1 MVQLSSK
8 SNTQTEIKEILRLSI
23 PLASAQIAQAA
34 TGFVDTVMMGWL
46 GQETLAAGGLAATI
60 LTTLLVTATGV
71 IFAVSPAIAEA
82 FGGGNRKKISQ
93 ITVQGFWL
101 CVAIAIPV
109 MFLINY
115 ISPLMLQFGQNSKVV
130 SIAKIYFDVMLW
142 GFFPALTFAMLKSV
156 ISSLSQV
163 RPIIIIVVI
172 GTLFNAAGNY
182 VLGFGKLGFP
192 VMGLSGL
199 ALASVL
205 SQWLML
211 FFLIIYILKQTEL
224 RKYQLFQNLYQFEPK
239 ILQEI
244 VSIGIPIGISLAFE
258 VGLFSVTTYL
268 MGLLGTDI
276 LAAHL
281 IVFQSIAI
289 IFMVPLGISFATTI
303 RVGFWKG
310 QNDAIVYSRCASL
323 IALRRSAYISMILG
337 GGFMII
343 MAIFLLIFSRQVI
356 SLYLDIHNPENT
368 RVISLAIPMFVV
380 ASISQILDGVQTT
393 AAGALRGLKDTR
405 IPMLLSFVA
414 FWGFG
419 LGSGYLLAFKF
430 GLDGVGLWIGQAIGV
445 ATSAGV
451 FIWRFRQ
458 LAATNFARK

>member
-23 PLASAQIAQAA
+23 PLASAQIAQAS

-60 LTTLLVTATGV
+60 FTTLLITATGV

-82 FGGGNRKKISQ
+82 FGRGNQKKISQ

-101 CVAIAIPV
+101 CGAIAIPV
-109 MFLINY
+109 MLLITQ
-115 ISPLMLQFGQNSKVV
+115 ISPLMRQFGQNPQIVN
-130 SIAKIYFDVMLW
+130 IAKIYLDVMLW
-142 GFFPALTFAMLKSV
+142 GLFPALTFAMLKSV
-156 ISSLSQV
+156 VSSLSQV
-163 RPIIIIVVI
+163 RPITIIVVM

-182 VLGFGKLGFP
+182 ILGFGKLGFP

-199 ALASVL
+199 ALASVF

-211 FFLIIYILKQTEL
+211 ILLIIYILKQTEL
-224 RKYQLFQNLYQFEPK
+224 KNYRLFQNLYRFEPK
-239 ILQEI
+239 ILQEMLW
-244 VSIGIPIGISLAFE
+244 IGIPIGISLAFE
-258 VGLFSVTTYL
+258 AGLFSVTTYL

-281 IVFQSIAI
+281 IVFQSIAV
-289 IFMVPLGISFATTI
+289 IFMVPLGMSFATTI
-303 RVGFWKG
+303 RVGQWSG
-310 QNDAIVYSRCASL
+310 QNDA
-323 IALRRSAYISMILG
+323 IALRRSAYISMTLG
-337 GGFMII
+337 AGFMII
-343 MAIFLLIFSRQVI
+343 MTIFLLIFSRQVI
-356 SLYLDIHNPENT
+356 SLYLDIRNPENA

-419 LGSGYLLAFKF
+419 LGSGYLLGFKF

-458 LAATNFARK
+458 LMATNFVRK

>member
-1 MVQLSSK
+1 MVQLSNE
-8 SNTQTEIKEILRLSI
+8 SNIRTEIKEILSLSI

-46 GQETLAAGGLAATI
+46 GQETLAAGGLAASI
-60 LTTLLVTATGV
+60 LTTVLVTATGV

-82 FGGGNRKKISQ
+82 FGGGNRKKIQQ

-109 MFLINY
+109 MFLIAQ
-115 ISPLMLQFGQNSKVV
+115 ISHLMLQFGQNPQVV
-130 SIAKIYFDVMLW
+130 RIAKIYFDVMLW
-142 GFFPALTFAMLKSV
+142 GFLPALTFAMLKSV
-156 ISSLSQV
+156 VSSLSQV

-172 GTLFNAAGNY
+172 GTLFNTAGNY

-192 VMGLSGL
+192 MMGLSGL
-199 ALASVL
+199 ALSSVF

-211 FFLIIYILKQTEL
+211 IFLLVYIFKQTEL
-224 RKYQLFQNLYQFEPK
+224 RNYRLLQNLYRFEPK
-239 ILQEI
+239 ILQELLI
-244 VSIGIPIGISLAFE
+244 IGIPIGISFAFE
-258 VGLFSVTTYL
+258 VGLFSVITYL

-281 IVFQSIAI
+281 IVFQSIAV
-289 IFMVPLGISFATTI
+289 IFMVPLGMSFATTI
-303 RVGFWKG
+303 RVGQWSG
-310 QNDAIVYSRCASL
+310 QNDA
-323 IALRRSAYISMILG
+323 IALRRSAYISMIMG
-337 GGFMII
+337 AGFMIV
-343 MAIFLLIFSRQVI
+343 MAIFLLIFPWQVI
-356 SLYLDIHNPENT
+356 SLYLDIRNPENA

-405 IPMLLSFVA
+405 IPMLLSFVT

-419 LGSGYLLAFKF
+419 LVSGYLLAFKF

-458 LAATNFARK
+458 LLATNFVKK